1 MKNKYTALSIAAR
14 IWSLTSAVFG
24 IGWIIVAIFSGG
36 AGIAFVGIIAGI
48 AAAVASLPVG
58 IALFFFLRFLKKSNS
73 QNKLVELIL
82 FCLGFA
88 LAYALL
94 GSAITVGFNLYSH
107 PSPSFF
113 ETLGITT
120 AMLTC
125 CSLIAILI
133 SYKAINNYFFAI
145 LMPSSNES
153 WQHFSETQTNTTN
166 MEPTIDQQQQPI
178 QSWENNQPQSQT
190 NKTLIKAIITAVLI
204 LAMLIPTMFVS
215 NLITEREQRQKEVVK
230 EVTSKWASQQT
241 ITSPYIYIPYT
252 SQETGSDGKAALFAR
267 HLLLLPENLAVDS
280 KILPEERPR
289 SIYKVLLYKT
299 NINAS
304 GDIVIQLP
312 KDINQETLQLA
323 DAKICMGLTDFK
335 GIEERVMVTLDDNLT
350 YELTPGLPTTDIDS
364 VGLSSPIKLTAES
377 LGKSISFKVNLK
389 IKGSEKL
396 YFAPLAGNSSFTMQ
410 SNWASPS
417 FDGNVLP
424 SERKVNDS
432 GFAAKWTFNKA
443 SLPFGTTL
451 KNFNFNKNSFAFG
464 VSMLQPADQYAKT
477 TRSVKYAI
485 LIIGLTFALFFII
498 ELMQKKALHP
508 VQYILVGIAL
518 IIFYTLLLSISEFI
532 LFDYAYLI
540 AATATVLLIML
551 YAKSHFENW
560 KTASI
565 FGGIL
570 SALYAFIFILIRLE
584 DTALLVGSIGLFIV
598 LALVMFASRK
608 INWYNPSFNKKIEG

>member
-24 IGWIIVAIFSGG
+24 IGCIIVAIFSGG
-36 AGIAFVGIIAGI
+36 AGFAFVGIIAGF

-58 IALFFFLRFLKKSNS
+58 IALYFFLPSIQKSTTPS
-73 QNKLVELIL
+73 KLIVLIL

-88 LAYALL
+88 FAYALL

-120 AMLTC
+120 AILTC

-133 SYKAINNYFFAI
+133 SYKAINYYFFAI
-145 LMPSSNES
+145 PLPSSNEN
-153 WQHFSETQTNTTN
+153 WQYNSETQTNTTN
-166 MEPTIDQQQQPI
+166 METTTDQQQQPI

-241 ITSPYIYIPYT
+241 ITTPYIYIPYT
-252 SQETGSDGKAALFAR
+252 SQETGSDGKPAVFTR
-267 HLLLLPENLAVDS
+267 HLLLLPENLAVYS
-280 KILPEERPR
+280 KVLPEERPR

-299 NINAS
+299 NIDAS

-377 LGKSISFKVNLK
+377 LGKSISFKVKLK

-410 SNWASPS
+410 SIWASPS

-432 GFAAKWTFNKA
+432 GFTAKWTFNKA

-565 FGGIL
+565 FGGIF
-570 SALYAFIFILIRLE
+570 SDLYAFILIKLE

-598 LALVMFASRK
+598 LALVMYASRK
-608 INWYNPSFNKKIEG
+608 INWYNPSFNKKIEA